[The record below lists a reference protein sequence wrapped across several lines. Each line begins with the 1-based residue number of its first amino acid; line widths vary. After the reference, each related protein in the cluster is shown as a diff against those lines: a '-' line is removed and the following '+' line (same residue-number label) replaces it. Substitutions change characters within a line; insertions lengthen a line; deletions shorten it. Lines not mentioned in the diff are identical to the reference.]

1 MRELFETTLSGK
13 IRDDSCAFVKLVKF
27 FFMHKYDVII
37 IGGSCAGL
45 TAAIYTG
52 RRLLKTLIISKDIGG
67 QAVMTFEIENFPGV
81 GSATGPDLINKM
93 QEQAERF
100 GAEIKIGE
108 ALSVEKNTDGFIV
121 NTSIGEFESTAVIL
135 AFGLSH
141 RELNVPGE
149 KELTGRGVAYCATCD
164 APFFKN
170 KITGVVGGANSAF
183 ETAEYLSSICKKV
196 YVFNRSAELKAEKA
210 LVERVSRMPNVEILL
225 ETTIDKINGAKKV
238 ESVDVNSKGETK
250 NIALDGLFIDIGWSP
265 NTEFVKDLVK
275 TDEQGF
281 IVIDNENKTSV
292 PGIFA
297 AGDVTIVPF
306 KQTVIAAGEGAKAGI
321 SAGKWIKQQK

>member
-1 MRELFETTLSGK
+1 MN
-13 IRDDSCAFVKLVKF
+13 
-27 FFMHKYDVII
+27 KYDAII

-45 TAAIYTG
+45 TAGIYTG

-67 QAVMTFEIENFPGV
+67 QAAMTFEIENYPGV
-81 GSATGPDLINKM
+81 DKTTGPELMKKM
-93 QEQAERF
+93 QAQAERF

-108 ALSVEKNTDGFIV
+108 ATAVEKNKGGFIV
-121 NTSIGEFESTAVIL
+121 KSSVGDFESTAVIL
-135 AFGLSH
+135 AFGLGHKTLS
-141 RELNVPGE
+141 VPGE

-170 KITGVVGGANSAF
+170 KTTGVVGGANSAF

-196 YVFNRSAELKAEKA
+196 YIFNRSGELKAEKA
-210 LVERVSRMPNVEILL
+210 LVDRVSKAENVEIILNANI
-225 ETTIDKINGAKKV
+225 EKINGAKKV
-238 ESVDVNSKGETK
+238 ESVDIDIKGEKK

-275 TDEQGF
+275 TDESGF

-292 PGIFA
+292 QGIFA
-297 AGDVTIVPF
+297 AGDVTTVPF

-321 SAGKWIKQQK
+321 SAGKWIKKKE